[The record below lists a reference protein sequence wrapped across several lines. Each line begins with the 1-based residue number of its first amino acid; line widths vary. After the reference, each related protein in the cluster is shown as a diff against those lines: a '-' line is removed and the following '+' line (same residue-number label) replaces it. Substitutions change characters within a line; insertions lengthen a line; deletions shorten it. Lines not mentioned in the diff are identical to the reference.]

1 MTVKYIH
8 PHETLAFD
16 RDKEYEV
23 LSVEHGFFRIMTELE
38 EDYLF
43 PPEAFEIIDGS
54 NVPPD
59 LFKDHKKTKW
69 KFDRST
75 YFQK

>member
-1 MTVKYIH
+1 MTVKYIGKH
-8 PHETLAFD
+8 LPVALD

-23 LSVEHGFFRIMTELE
+23 LSIERGWFRIMTKIG
-38 EDYLF
+38 DYLF
-43 PPEAFEIIDGS
+43 PPEVFEIIDGN
-54 NVPPD
+54 NVPPE
-59 LFKDHKKTKW
+59 LFKDYKKTKW